1 MAKYQEWLTKD
12 GLDRI
17 ESYARDG
24 LTDKQIA
31 ANIGVA
37 ERTFT
42 DWKKKYNAINAALK
56 KGKMP
61 VDFEVENKLLQ
72 RAKGFEYEEVETY
85 IKEVDGVQT
94 KTIKKVKKYAL
105 PDTSAII
112 FWLKNR
118 KPEQWRRLSPEVK
131 SKLEAE
137 TKKLEAETSMLQH
150 EVDKLEQNGEV
161 NDLLQALVKVVDED
175 D

>member
-1 MAKYQEWLTKD
+1 MAKYHEWLTKD
-12 GLDRI
+12 GLDAI

-42 DWKKKYNAINAALK
+42 NWKKQHSAINAALK
-56 KGKMP
+56 KGKQP
-61 VDFEVENKLLQ
+61 VDFEIENKLLQ
-72 RAKGFEYEEVETY
+72 KARGFEYEETETY

-94 KTIKKVKKYAL
+94 KTVKRIKKYAL

-118 KPEQWRRLSPEVK
+118 KPNQWRKLSPEVK
-131 SKLEAE
+131 DKLEAE
-137 TKKLEAETSMLQH
+137 TRKLEAEASILQY
-150 EVDKLEQNGEV
+150 EADKLEQSGEV
-161 NDLLQALVKVVDED
+161 NDLLKALMKVVDED